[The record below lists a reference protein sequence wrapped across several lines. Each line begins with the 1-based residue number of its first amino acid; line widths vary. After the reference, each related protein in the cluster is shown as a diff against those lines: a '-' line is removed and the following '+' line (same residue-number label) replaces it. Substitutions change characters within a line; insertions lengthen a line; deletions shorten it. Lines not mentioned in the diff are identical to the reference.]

1 MIAWTRGRI
10 AVLGAALTLAAP
22 LCSLPAEA
30 SRYSR
35 YTGYQSYG
43 RATAR
48 VIYAGA
54 SHYSHYRAAYRG
66 GYASGGLQCVPFAR
80 ENTGIELS
88 GNAVN
93 WWDNAA
99 GVYERGARPE
109 VGSILNFRATG
120 RMHLGHVAVVS
131 NVVNDRSVQIDHA
144 NWSGRGVVTR
154 NVTVVD
160 VSPSNDWSAVRVA
173 LGTGDFG
180 SVYPTYGFIY
190 DRPDKGTMLANA
202 ATGRTNVPVAQSV
215 PITLAAAPVLNP
227 APLDL
232 RPQGDRMAVLLA
244 PQQDEEVAEATD
256 DAGIHRTRR
265 GANRAMPVVRYGQG
279 DHLRMAHHGRT
290 ETPAVRHGR
299 GDLEMSRF
307 GRGMDRMFAGRMMGG
322 QVLFMGH
329 GPVRSM
335 RESAYAPV
343 GRGYTG
349 MVRTAGA
356 HAPQPERSQ
365 ARAAAAHPVRG
376 HADTGSHHRG
386 RRS

>member
-1 MIAWTRGRI
+1 MTAWTRGRV
-10 AVLGAALTLAAP
+10 AVLGTALALAAP
-22 LCSLPAEA
+22 LCSQSAEA

-35 YTGYQSYG
+35 YAGYQSYG

-48 VIYAGA
+48 AIYAGV
-54 SHYSHYRAAYRG
+54 SHYSHYRSAYRG
-66 GYASGGLQCVPFAR
+66 GYASGALQCVPFAR

-173 LGTGDFG
+173 LGSGDFG

-202 ATGRTNVPVAQSV
+202 ATGRTSAPAAQSA
-215 PITLAAAPVLNP
+215 PITIAAAPVLNP

-232 RPQGDRMAVLLA
+232 RPQSDRMAVLLA
-244 PQQDEEVAEATD
+244 PQRDEEVAEATD
-256 DAGIHRTRR
+256 DAGTYRTRR
-265 GANRAMPVVRYGQG
+265 GAARAVPVVHYGRSAMQTARYGRSS
-279 DHLRMAHHGRT
+279 L
-290 ETPAVRHGR
+290 PAFRHGR
-299 GDLEMSRF
+299 GDTEVARF

-322 QVLFMGH
+322 QVLFLGH

-335 RESAYAPV
+335 REPAYAPA

-349 MVRTAGA
+349 MVRATGA
-356 HAPQPERSQ
+356 HAPQAERSQ

-376 HADTGSHHRG
+376 HAEAGSHRQG

>member
-10 AVLGAALTLAAP
+10 AVLGATLALATP
-22 LCSLPAEA
+22 LCIQPAEA

-35 YTGYQSYG
+35 HAGYQSSG
-43 RATAR
+43 RAAAR

-54 SHYSHYRAAYRG
+54 SRYSHYRAAYRG
-66 GYASGGLQCVPFAR
+66 GYATSALQCVPFAR

-120 RMHLGHVAVVS
+120 RMHMGHVAVVS
-131 NVVNDRSVQIDHA
+131 NVIDGRNVQIDHA

-180 SVYPTYGFIY
+180 SIYPTYGFIY

-202 ATGRTNVPVAQSV
+202 GAIRMNVPAAQSA
-215 PITLAAAPVLNP
+215 PITLAAPILNP

-232 RPQGDRMAVLLA
+232 RPQSDRTAVLLA
-244 PQQDEEVAEATD
+244 PQADEEVAEAAD
-256 DAGIHRTRR
+256 DTRTYRTRR
-265 GANRAMPVVRYGQG
+265 SVARAMPVV
-279 DHLRMAHHGRT
+279 HHGRGYT
-290 ETPAVRHGR
+290 HTVRYGRGDMLASRHGR
-299 GDLEMSRF
+299 GDTEMARF
-307 GRGMDRMFAGRMMGG
+307 SRGMDRMFAGRTMGG
-322 QVLFMGH
+322 QVLFLGH
-329 GPVRSM
+329 GPVRGL
-335 RESAYAPV
+335 REPAYTAA

-349 MVRTAGA
+349 LVRTAGA
-356 HAPQPERSQ
+356 RPLQAGHGQ
-365 ARAAAAHPVRG
+365 ARLTAVRPVHG
-376 HADTGSHHRG
+376 QADTGSHRRG
-386 RRS
+386 RHF